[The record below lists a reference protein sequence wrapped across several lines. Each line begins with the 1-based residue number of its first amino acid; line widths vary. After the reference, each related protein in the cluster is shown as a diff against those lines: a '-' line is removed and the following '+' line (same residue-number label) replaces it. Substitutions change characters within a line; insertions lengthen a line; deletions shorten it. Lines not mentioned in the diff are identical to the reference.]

1 MPGKAAAPREC
12 LKVDR
17 IDHGVR
23 AAEDPALLERLAV
36 QRVPLNV
43 CLSSNLSLLYRDP
56 REHPL
61 RQLLDVGAAVTLSR
75 DDPMF
80 LGALTLNGG
89 AAAGGGVCPVS
100 EAELLRCQETAVDAA
115 FCSEETKT
123 PFGRRWRRSGA
134 KAEDPQVPTP
144 LPPHRMKRIP
154 QAADR
159 PGDTIS
165 RKRGNR
171 FAYQ

>member
-56 REHPL
+56 REQPL

-80 LGALTLNGG
+80 LGALTLTEELRR
-89 AAAGGGVCPVS
+89 A
-100 EAELLRCQETAVDAA
+100 AELAL
-115 FCSEETKT
+115 
-123 PFGRRWRRSGA
+123 
-134 KAEDPQVPTP
+134 
-144 LPPHRMKRIP
+144 PHRLRRAP
-154 QAADR
+154 FEQA
-159 PGDTIS
+159 GDAGIDWEALFY
-165 RKRGNR
+165 G
-171 FAYQ
+171 